1 MQTHLQEHKLENNIL
16 NIDGKEFSTE
26 NLKDEQKALID
37 QIGFCQNEIN
47 QLTILVRKLDIFQKA
62 KEGYKVDLLTSLQN
76 DETIKSMDNSKAG

>member
-1 MQTHLQEHKLENNIL
+1 MENNIL

-76 DETIKSMDNSKAG
+76 DETIKSMDNSKAS

>member
-1 MQTHLQEHKLENNIL
+1 MQTHLQEHKLQNNIL
-16 NIDGKEFSTE
+16 NIDGKEYSTE

-47 QLTILVRKLDIFQKA
+47 QLTLLVRKLDIFQKA
-62 KEGYKVDLLTSLQN
+62 KEGYKTDLLTSLQN

>member
-1 MQTHLQEHKLENNIL
+1 MQIHLQEHKLENNVL

-47 QLTILVRKLDIFQKA
+47 QLTILVRKLDI
-62 KEGYKVDLLTSLQN
+62 KE
-76 DETIKSMDNSKAG
+76 I

>member
-1 MQTHLQEHKLENNIL
+1 MQIHLQEHKLENNVL

-76 DETIKSMDNSKAG
+76 DETIKSMDNSKAS

>member
-1 MQTHLQEHKLENNIL
+1 MENNVL

-47 QLTILVRKLDIFQKA
+47 ELTILVRKLDIFQKA

-76 DETIKSMDNSKAG
+76 DETIKSMDNSKAS